1 MKILQAVI
9 TSKRFACASLPLH
22 PPPPPPPRVIKSPGR
37 RSQESNKPTIKRAIE
52 RPSDGY
58 TDRPVSISAQCQYFK
73 AVNLIVAK
81 SRESPNTY
89 NALKTPSTLKRSFVK
104 GSDCQ
109 WEKRIALAL
118 RSTRRIRKIRWTNNI
133 LKAWRRK
140 IENLSTVVCLLLD
153 PSLNTIKVLIALKC
167 W

>member
-1 MKILQAVI
+1 MSID
-9 TSKRFACASLPLH
+9 RHCCHENSLGSHNQQTLCVRVLATA

-104 GSDCQ
+104 GNACQ
-109 WEKRIALAL
+109 
-118 RSTRRIRKIRWTNNI
+118 
-133 LKAWRRK
+133 
-140 IENLSTVVCLLLD
+140 
-153 PSLNTIKVLIALKC
+153 
-167 W
+167 